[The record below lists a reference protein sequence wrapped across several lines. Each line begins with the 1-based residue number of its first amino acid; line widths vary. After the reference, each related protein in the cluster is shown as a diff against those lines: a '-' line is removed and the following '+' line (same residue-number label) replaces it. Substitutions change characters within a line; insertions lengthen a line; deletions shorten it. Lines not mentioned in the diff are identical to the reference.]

1 MSDYEIGG
9 DNRRIYYG
17 VAIGILM
24 VRTYFTRYLGDI
36 GNAAT
41 WEFPVSYK
49 IVDDAIPS
57 KMTDLHNAS
66 LLEPF
71 KVAAKELV
79 AEGVSGIT
87 TTCGFLS
94 IYQDELADHCGVPVA
109 SSSLLQVPCAQR
121 NASGL

>member
-49 IVDDAIPS
+49 IVDDAIPVS
-57 KMTDLHNAS
+57 YTHLTLPTI
-66 LLEPF
+66 LL
-71 KVAAKELV
+71 V
-79 AEGVSGIT
+79 
-87 TTCGFLS
+87 
-94 IYQDELADHCGVPVA
+94 
-109 SSSLLQVPCAQR
+109 
-121 NASGL
+121 